1 MGDLVMAY
9 EERCLMIFDALTIL
23 NGLWGCL
30 CIAVILPAL
39 VAQRYRLIIAVY
51 ASILVVNSLFLYFN
65 QQMPI
70 IEALLRSVAVVGLN
84 VLVAYL
90 LAHFCHHKRSVLD
103 LFRRATRP

>member
-1 MGDLVMAY
+1 
-9 EERCLMIFDALTIL
+9 MIFDALAIL

-39 VAQRYRLIIAVY
+39 VARKYRRIIVVY
-51 ASILVVNSLFLYFN
+51 AAIFMVNSLFLYFN
-65 QQMPI
+65 QQMPM
-70 IEALLRSVAVVGLN
+70 IEALLRSAAVVGLN

-103 LFRRATRP
+103 LFRRTSRH